1 MIPLSLALT
10 YKIAGNQE
18 EMSFNDPIVISSD
31 SESESDE
38 TSGSST
44 PEYIY
49 TESGHVISHVDDEQ
63 FYCYNYL
70 LDKLQATYKE
80 IINFHNYNA
89 EIYQFQDFCES
100 IKKIALDFMFDPG
113 KEQELDHLNNEQR
126 IIHNQLLQPML
137 DTIAYETSS
146 CDSYGTGK
154 KLFLFCYKVV
164 DIMSGA

>member
-1 MIPLSLALT
+1 MSLALT

-18 EMSFNDPIVISSD
+18 EMSYDDPIVISSD
-31 SESESDE
+31 SDSESDE
-38 TSGSST
+38 TSCSLT

-63 FYCYNYL
+63 FDCYNYL
-70 LDKLQATYKE
+70 LDKLKATYKE
-80 IINFHNYNA
+80 IINLHNYNA

-100 IKKIALDFMFDPG
+100 IKKIALDFMFNPG
-113 KEQELDHLNNEQR
+113 EEQELDHLNNEQR

-146 CDSYGTGK
+146 CDSYGTEK

>member
-1 MIPLSLALT
+1 MA
-10 YKIAGNQE
+10 
-18 EMSFNDPIVISSD
+18 FNDPIVISSD
-31 SESESDE
+31 SDSESDKR
-38 TSGSST
+38 SGSLT

-89 EIYQFQDFCES
+89 ESYQFKDFCES
-100 IKKIALDFMFDPG
+100 IKKYGLDFWFNPG
-113 KEQELDHLNNEQR
+113 EEQELNHLTNEQR
-126 IIHNQLLQPML
+126 IIFIQLLQPML

-146 CDSYGTGK
+146 CDSYGTEK